1 MAFNIL
7 VCIKQVP
14 DTNDIKW
21 TANNTIDRAGM
32 DLIINPYDM
41 GALQIALDIKKS
53 HSNTN
58 ITLVSMGPAQAVESL
73 SYGIAMG
80 ADRAFLLCDKKFA
93 GSDTL
98 ATSYCLECFVKKF
111 LPDFSLIICGQQAV
125 DGDTAQVPPALAQ
138 KLCVPSSVLV
148 SQYLGIENGKLRL
161 LRETPCLKEEIEIDT
176 PALIAVNSRDYVKK
190 PLIEDFMR
198 AQDTPIQV
206 LSAADIDAKDEFIG
220 FAGSPTIVK
229 KAFRPEIAREC
240 RIITD
245 FSAHDAAKLLL
256 DEVKGVRA

>member
-1 MAFNIL
+1 MTFNIL

-41 GALQIALDIKKS
+41 GAIQTALDIK
-53 HSNTN
+53 NTLSDAA
-58 ITLVSMGPAQAVESL
+58 ITLVSMGPAQAGESL

-98 ATSYCLECFVKKF
+98 ATSYCLEQFVRKF

-138 KLCVPSSVLV
+138 KLCVPSSVMI
-148 SQYLGIENGKLRL
+148 SDFLGFKNGKLRL
-161 LRETPCLKEEIEIDT
+161 LRETPCLIEEVEIAA
-176 PALIAVNSRDYVKK
+176 PALIAVNTRNFTKK

-198 AQDTPIQV
+198 AQNTPVKV
-206 LSAADIDAKDEFIG
+206 LSASDIDAKDEFIG
-220 FAGSPTIVK
+220 FSGSPTIVK
-229 KAFRPEIAREC
+229 KAFRPITHRDC
-240 RIITD
+240 RIVND
-245 FSAHDAAKLLL
+245 LSAADAAKLILQSIK
-256 DEVKGVRA
+256 EAQK

>member
-41 GALQIALDIKKS
+41 GALQMALDIKNSLPDAK
-53 HSNTN
+53 
-58 ITLVSMGPAQAVESL
+58 ITLVSMGPVQAVESL

-80 ADRAFLLCDKKFA
+80 ADSAFLLCDKKFA

-98 ATSYCLECFVKKF
+98 ATSYCLESFIRKF
-111 LPDFSLIICGQQAV
+111 MPDFSLIICGQQAV

-148 SQYLGIENGKLRL
+148 SEFLGFENGKLHL
-161 LRETPCLKEEIEIDT
+161 QRETPCHKEEIEMQT
-176 PALIAVNSRDYVKK
+176 PALIAVNSRDFVKK
-190 PLIEDFMR
+190 PLIKDFIR
-198 AQDTPIQV
+198 AQDTPIQS

-220 FAGSPTIVK
+220 FSGSPTIVK
-229 KAFRPEIAREC
+229 KAFRPEITREC

-245 FSAHDAAKLLL
+245 FSAQDAAKLIL
-256 DEVKGVRA
+256 DEVKGVRQ